1 MKNFKEIMKEIMSE
15 AWNYVRR
22 NGYNMSEALKTAW
35 ANFRLRQQMKVR
47 IVRFYF
53 RKINGEIREAWGTLA
68 ENLIPATSGT
78 DNRRKNDTVQV
89 YYDTEKADW
98 RCYKKANLL
107 SIAA

>member
-1 MKNFKEIMKEIMSE
+1 MAQFKSTMREIMSL
-15 AWNYVRR
+15 AWQMVRR
-22 NGYNMSEALKTAW
+22 NGYTMSEALKVAW
-35 ANFRLRQQMKVR
+35 ANVKLRIAMKQK

-53 RKINGEIREAWGTLA
+53 RKIDGSIREAWGTLA

>member
-1 MKNFKEIMKEIMSE
+1 MKSFKETMREVMSL
-15 AWNYVRR
+15 AWQMVRH
-22 NGYNMSEALKTAW
+22 NGYTMSEALKVAW
-35 ANFRLRQQMKVR
+35 ANVKLRIAMKQK
-47 IVRFYF
+47 IARFYF
-53 RKINGEIREAWGTLA
+53 RKIDGSIREAWGTLA

-89 YYDTEKADW
+89 YYDTEKMDW

>member
-1 MKNFKEIMKEIMSE
+1 MKSFKETMREIMSE

-35 ANFRLRQQMKVR
+35 ANFRLRQQMKER

-53 RKINGEIREAWGTLA
+53 RKIDGSIREAWGTLA
-68 ENLIPATSGT
+68 ENLIPATSGS

-89 YYDTEKADW
+89 YYDTEREGW
-98 RCYKKANLL
+98 RSYKKANLL